1 MTAQAVLKE
10 NGMEIKDSLESLF
23 ERGGTTIMEGDNY
36 VRIKDKNIP
45 LSTFKEYQPEGYE
58 PIYYSITDELFI
70 IAGKGKMKTFKIKE
84 DFLKYDWVYSFMK
97 TIVKTQEIK
106 GLRKHFDKA
115 RKGKD
120 SAFHRNAY
128 KVLEHQLKKGE

>member
-1 MTAQAVLKE
+1 
-10 NGMEIKDSLESLF
+10 
-23 ERGGTTIMEGDNY
+23 MEGDNY